1 LRRSE
6 YSPIVTDFR
15 LRSVQRPKRLQ
26 KFCHKEQGL
35 PTLLKSTLLKS
46 TLLKSTL
53 LKSTLL
59 AAGNIAAGS
68 IAADAVIQYGEYPL
82 NMGAVKLHLE
92 EVLPEAGV
100 RILYASLVTEILAPE
115 GGL

>member
-35 PTLLKSTLLKS
+35 PTLLKS